1 MSATDLDPPTP
12 DTDRGRFRIRIPGFS
27 SLEPAADARLP
38 RLDPAELNERRDRVG
53 AATLPLLTAAIGVM
67 LLLSSFF
74 RLQPLDSAAGLW
86 GAGLSGVAGSVLM
99 IAAIVMARNGA
110 IASVHTASL
119 TVLVSAALVLA
130 VAMLATGSLSHT
142 AYVQLL
148 LVVAGP
154 VLLRPAW
161 YAMGLMSIWALWLGV
176 AAALSGTTD
185 ASGWLLAM
193 LAATVISV
201 VLHAMRTDTLQAMGS
216 ALLSAEAQAVRDP
229 LSGLLNRRGLAVV
242 GDEVLALARRAREPL
257 CCTFVDIDGLKR
269 VNDDHG
275 HDVGDSVI
283 VEVAETLL
291 SVFREADVIARWGGD
306 EFVVLAMGSGP
317 RIEDVERRLRRR
329 LAETGFGGGEHWQP
343 SLSCG
348 RVVHMPWQDETLD
361 QITERADREMYR
373 LRRLRRAQAAD
384 RGSPL

>member
-1 MSATDLDPPTP
+1 MSATGLGPPTP
-12 DTDRGRFRIRIPGFS
+12 DTDRGRLRIRIPGFTS
-27 SLEPAADARLP
+27 VEPAVATDLP
-38 RLDPAELNERRDRVG
+38 RLDPAELNERRDRVS
-53 AATLPLLTAAIGVM
+53 AAALPLLTAAIGVM

-74 RLQPLDSAAGLW
+74 RLQPLDTEAGLL
-86 GAGLSGVAGSVLM
+86 GAGLSGVAGAALV

-110 IASVHTASL
+110 MVSVHAASL
-119 TVLVSAALVLA
+119 AVLASATLVLA
-130 VAMLATGSLSHT
+130 VAMLVTGSLAHT
-142 AYVQLL
+142 AYVELL

-161 YAMGLMSIWALWLGV
+161 YALGLVSIWALWLGV

-193 LAATVISV
+193 LAATVVSI
-201 VLHAMRTDTLQAMGS
+201 VLHTMRTDTLQSMGS

-229 LSGLLNRRGLAVV
+229 LSGLLNRRGMAVV
-242 GDEVLALARRAREPL
+242 GDEVLALAKRAREPL
-257 CCTFVDIDGLKR
+257 CCTFIDIDGLKR

-275 HDVGDSVI
+275 HDIGDTVI

-317 RIEDVERRLRRR
+317 RVEDLERRLTQR
-329 LAETGFGGGEHWQP
+329 LAETGFGSGEQWQP

-348 RVVHMPWQDETLD
+348 RIVHMPWQEETLD
-361 QITERADREMYR
+361 QITERADQEMYR
-373 LRRLRRAQAAD
+373 RRRLRRAQAAD
-384 RGSPL
+384 GGSPL